1 MKHIVLAVSYRAEM
15 LEKEMKAQ
23 ESKVLCLTTNTLLYC
38 ITSIKLIRNTVLYC
52 IVLYYLHNIRN
63 NVLYCI
69 IRSIILF
76 TYYLTGNYIF
86 IP

>member
-23 ESKVLCLTTNTLLYC
+23 ESKVLCLTPNTECLF
-38 ITSIKLIRNTVLYC
+38 IIIN
-52 IVLYYLHNIRN
+52 IVI
-63 NVLYCI
+63 
-69 IRSIILF
+69 
-76 TYYLTGNYIF
+76 IF